1 MYIQLALV
9 CDDARMRP
17 DGKMDVEGVFND
29 LAAPGFPAKQERMVL
44 VTTIEWDRGE
54 EGRNKFKV
62 DLMGPDGRPSL
73 TVDGETEVDRR
84 PADRPPPRTRLIM
97 PLENVVFPRA
107 GKYTFEVRVKG
118 KKLRGPSIF
127 VMEVDAGAAMELPP
141 TPPAG
146 GDDSGEGRNA
156 EDGNDIG
163 E

>member
-1 MYIQLALV
+1 MHIQLALV

-54 EGRNKFKV
+54 EGRNKFRV
-62 DLMGPDGRPSL
+62 DLMGPEGRPSL

-84 PADRPPPRTRLIM
+84 PPDRPPPRTRLIM
-97 PLENVVFPRA
+97 PLEDVIFPRP

-118 KKLRGPSIF
+118 KRLRGPSIF
-127 VMEVDAGAAMELPP
+127 VMGVESGDGRPSEEGEASRGHGSDEGVAERAGPEL
-141 TPPAG
+141 
-146 GDDSGEGRNA
+146 
-156 EDGNDIG
+156 
-163 E
+163 